1 MTDTGIETP
10 SELNRTAERRVFK
23 VRGMDCAE
31 EVAVLKDVVGP
42 VVGGASRLSF
52 DILNGRMTVAAE
64 AAADDFQ
71 VKTAV
76 AKTGMQAERW
86 NEQGRDERADNG
98 RRLRKTLTAISGAF
112 TLAGFGTHAALA
124 GSIGVAL
131 GSEGAGLAYDVP
143 WPSRFMYAI
152 AIACGARFV
161 APKAWFAVRRLR
173 PDMNLLMTIAVV
185 GAVLIGEWFEA
196 ATVSFLFALSLALE
210 AWSVSRARHAVA
222 ALMALSPTVVR
233 VLEDGGVV
241 ERAPADVAV
250 GTSFSVRPG
259 DKVPLD
265 GRVLRGMSE
274 VNQAPIT
281 GESVP
286 VLKQTGDAV
295 FAGSINGDGA
305 LEVESTKP
313 AGDTTLAH
321 IVRLVGEAQ
330 SQRSPSEMWVERF
343 ARTYTPSVFVV
354 AIVVALLPPLLF
366 AASWSEWTYRALVLL
381 VIGCPCALVIS
392 TPVTVVA
399 ALASAARNGILIK
412 GGIFVEAPARLQA
425 IALDK
430 TGTLTTGR
438 PTVIEIVPLADHT
451 EDQLLSRAAG
461 LEVQA
466 DHPLARAI
474 VEHARGRNVP
484 LTAVVDLRV
493 FPGKGAQGRIDGR
506 DYWLGSYRYLEE
518 RARETPELHD
528 AIERRSRAGQTV
540 VVVGSDHHVCGLIA
554 LADAV
559 RPESSDAIRQLKV
572 LGIKSVVM
580 LTGDNRPA
588 AEVIAAH
595 AGVDEVRAELLPED
609 KVSVIADL
617 VSRHGMTAMVGD
629 GINDAPALARA
640 SIGIAMGVAGSDAAI
655 ETADIALLADDLRKI
670 PWLIRHSRR
679 AATIIRQNITLSLA
693 VKALFVLLTF
703 AGHASLWAA
712 IAADMGVTFV
722 VVANALRLL
731 RDGDGMSE
739 ASPARLA
746 RGQK

>member
-10 SELNRTAERRVFK
+10 SEANRTAQRRVFK

-42 VVGGASRLSF
+42 VVGGAVRLSF

-71 VKTAV
+71 VTTAV

-86 NEQGRDERADNG
+86 NEHGRDERPDDG
-98 RRLRKTLTAISGAF
+98 RRLRTTLTVISGAL
-112 TLAGFGTHAALA
+112 TLGAFATHAALA
-124 GSIGVAL
+124 GGVGAAL
-131 GSEGAGLAYDVP
+131 GSEGAGLASDVP
-143 WPSRFMYAI
+143 LRSRLMYGI
-152 AIACGARFV
+152 AIVCGAWFV

-222 ALMALSPTVVR
+222 ALMALSPSVVR
-233 VLEDGGVV
+233 VLEAGGVV

-250 GTSFSVRPG
+250 GTPFSVRPG

-265 GRVLRGMSE
+265 GRVLRGTSE

-305 LEVESTKP
+305 LDVESTKP

-343 ARTYTPSVFVV
+343 ARIYTPSVFVA
-354 AIVVALLPPLLF
+354 AIAVALLPPLLF
-366 AASWSEWTYRALVLL
+366 AASSSDWTYRALVLL

-412 GGIFVEAPARLQA
+412 GGVFVEAPARLQA

-438 PTVIEIVPLADHT
+438 PTVIEVLPLPDHT
-451 EDQLLSRAAG
+451 EEQLLSRAAG
-461 LEVQA
+461 LEVHA

-474 VEHARGRNVP
+474 VEHAHGRNVP

-493 FPGKGAQGRIDGR
+493 FPGKGAQGQIDGR
-506 DYWLGSYRYLEE
+506 DYWLGSHRYLEE
-518 RARETPELHD
+518 RTRETPELHE

-540 VVVGSDHHVCGLIA
+540 VVVGSDHHACGLIA

-559 RPESSDAIRQLKV
+559 RPESADAIRQLKR
-572 LGIKSVVM
+572 LGIKPVVM
-580 LTGDNRPA
+580 LTGDNRPT

-595 AGVDEVRAELLPED
+595 AGVDEVRADLLPED

-679 AATIIRQNITLSLA
+679 VVAIIRQNITLSLA

-712 IAADMGVTFV
+712 IAADMGVTLV

-731 RDGDGMSE
+731 RDT
-739 ASPARLA
+739 
-746 RGQK
+746 QKA